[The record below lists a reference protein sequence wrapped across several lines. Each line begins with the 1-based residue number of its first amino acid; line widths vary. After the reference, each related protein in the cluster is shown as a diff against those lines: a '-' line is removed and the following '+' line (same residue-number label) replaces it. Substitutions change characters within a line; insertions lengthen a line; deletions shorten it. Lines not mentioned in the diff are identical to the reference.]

1 MVYLDNAATSYPKPR
16 EVEMEMRSCLREYG
30 GNPGR
35 ASHRLAMRA
44 AEKIFECRQA
54 IADMM
59 GSEHPENV
67 IFTLNATTAINT
79 AVKGLL
85 REGDHVL
92 ISDLEHN
99 AVWRPVCRLAREGRI
114 TYDVFPSYA
123 LLHERSPEMICRGIE
138 ARILPNTRMLIC
150 THASNICS
158 VQMPI
163 EQIGALCRRR
173 GILFVVDAAQ
183 SAGHE
188 AIDVE
193 QCRIDAL
200 CAPGHKGLFGA
211 QGCGFLLLGEGIR
224 ADTLTEGG
232 SGVNSLDE
240 AMPEEAP
247 ERYEAGT
254 LPTPAVASLCEGVR
268 FIKRV
273 GLAEISARER
283 ELGGLLLD
291 RLSARRDLTVY
302 TPHER
307 GGVVLFSSHRIP
319 SDHLGRELDRRG
331 ICVRSG
337 FHCAALA
344 HRTLVTPSHGAV
356 RASLGYFNTK
366 SDVDALCRALRE
378 IL

>member
-16 EVEMEMRSCLREYG
+16 EVAEELKRCLREYG

-35 ASHRLAMRA
+35 ASHQLAMRA
-44 AEKIFECRQA
+44 AEKIFECRQV

-59 GSEHPENV
+59 GSQHPENV
-67 IFTLNATTAINT
+67 IFTLNATMAINT

-99 AVWRPVCRLAREGRI
+99 AVWRPICRLAREGKI
-114 TYDVFPSYA
+114 TYSVFPSYA
-123 LLHERSPEMICRGIE
+123 LSPERSAERICRGIE

-158 VQMPI
+158 ARMPI
-163 EQIGALCRRR
+163 ERIGALCRRR

-188 AIDVE
+188 PINVE
-193 QCRIDAL
+193 KMCIDAL

-211 QGCGFLLLGEGIR
+211 QGSGFLLLGEGIY

-247 ERYEAGT
+247 ERYESGT
-254 LPTPAVASLCEGVR
+254 LPTPAIASLCAGVR
-268 FIKRV
+268 FIEQV
-273 GLAEISARER
+273 GLAEIAER
-283 ELGGLLLD
+283 EGKLGALLAD
-291 RLSARRDLTVY
+291 RLTALRNLTLHA
-302 TPHER
+302 PHEK
-307 GGVVLFSSHRIP
+307 GSVVLFSSERIP

-344 HRTLVTPSHGAV
+344 HRTLSTPAHGAV

-366 SDVDALCRALRE
+366 SDVDALFRALKE